1 MAKVTVHRPSIYP
14 FNGLVLM
21 PGVNDVSD
29 ENLKMLKGQ
38 KGVLRDVERGILS
51 FDDKVKTPRKQPAKQ
66 TDESDDKGE

>member
-14 FNGLVLM
+14 FNGLTLM

-29 ENLKMLKGQ
+29 EYLKMLKGQ

-51 FDDKVKTPRKQPAKQ
+51 YDGNEKTPRKQAVKQ
-66 TDESDDKGE
+66 TDDKSE